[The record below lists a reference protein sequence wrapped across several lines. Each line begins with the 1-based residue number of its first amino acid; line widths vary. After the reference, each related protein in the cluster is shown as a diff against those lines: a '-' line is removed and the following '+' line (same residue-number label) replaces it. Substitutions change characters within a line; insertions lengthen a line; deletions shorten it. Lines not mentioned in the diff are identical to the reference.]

1 MKSHAALKQLMVAK
15 LKFLYRFFNFLF
27 DLLWNFAATTMLSV
41 LYVPL
46 DTLFKHSILGHAI
59 SFVPDGI

>member
-1 MKSHAALKQLMVAK
+1 MVAK